1 MTVPYLVGRDFITV
15 MVDGV
20 TSTVTSTHVNYNSL
34 REAVRNKDW
43 DAIPELVTPEK
54 TVENFGKGNITIVN
68 GEVRYRGELMHN
80 AITSRILSM
89 IQEGFDANPLILFLD
104 KLMNNPSRSAVQEL
118 YDWLERTSLPIT
130 ENGDFIAYKKVNND
144 YFDFYSSQVP
154 NKPAELMSEIE
165 RASYPKT
172 IRGITITVEDDAT
185 VLSMP
190 RNMVDD
196 ARDRTCSY
204 GLHFCSMSY
213 LPNYHGGNGRVLLVK
228 INPADVVSIPNDYDF
243 AKGRTCRYV
252 VVGEHASENVEAYHS
267 TVVTNTGEEIRNNK
281 VATEANTTIMGI
293 DFDSEMRA
301 DMVQSLVDR
310 VINSS
315 SSDTVGRN
323 SEQGRMDGFNDAWDN
338 RMPSLDRY
346 QAINV
351 REAVE
356 YSRAYFDGY
365 DRCRGHHHDDA
376 INDDDLENDPEQE
389 IEDPIADDFVYE
401 DDGQRTEIN
410 RVLSVP
416 ILTNPRYH
424 GYDHGYERGEAD
436 GKYAENIDA
445 GFYLGDATK
454 GDQYYREGYIN
465 GYLDGYNN

>member
-20 TSTVTSTHVNYNSL
+20 TTTVTSTHINYNSL
-34 REAVRNKDW
+34 REAIRNKDW

-54 TVENFGKGNITIVN
+54 TVETFGKGNITITN
-68 GEVRYRGELMHN
+68 GEVRYRGEVMHN

-130 ENGDFIAYKKVNND
+130 EDGDFIAYKKVNND

-154 NKPAELMSEIE
+154 NKPAELMSESE

-172 IRGITITVEDDAT
+172 VRGITITIEDDTT

-196 ARDRTCSY
+196 VRDRTCSY

-213 LPNYHGGNGRVLLVK
+213 LPNYYGGNGRVLLVK

-243 AKGRTCRYV
+243 AKGRTCRYA

-267 TVVTNTGEEIRNNK
+267 TVVSNSGEEILSHK
-281 VATEANTTIMGI
+281 EPEVKPTVMGI
-293 DFDSEMRA
+293 DFGSEMRA
-301 DMVQSLVDR
+301 NMVRILVDR
-310 VINSS
+310 VINTST
-315 SSDTVGRN
+315 DAVGRT
-323 SEQGRMDGFNDAWDN
+323 SEQGRMDGFNAAWDDL
-338 RMPSLDRY
+338 MPSLDAY
-346 QAINV
+346 QGMNV

-356 YSRAYFDGY
+356 YARSYFEGY
-365 DRCRGHHHDDA
+365 DRCRGHYHYDEQDEDIDLELLDEESDGEPVDDFA
-376 INDDDLENDPEQE
+376 YENDD
-389 IEDPIADDFVYE
+389 
-401 DDGQRTEIN
+401 QRNEIN
-410 RVLSVP
+410 RILAVAVP
-416 ILTNPRYH
+416 TTPVYH
-424 GYDHGYERGEAD
+424 GYDHGYDRGEAD
-436 GKYAENIDA
+436 GKYAANI
-445 GFYLGDATK
+445 GVSFYLDDATK
-454 GDQYYREGYIN
+454 GDEDYRQGYID
-465 GYLDGYNN
+465 GYLTGYNS